1 MDYNSE
7 KNQITIFGKNE
18 KIDVLANRLASLSG
32 DQVYSMFSARGIAV
46 PRKMNCMALTSVINK
61 KLKQIHASELSK
73 EYFNRLKYYNAF
85 SELQLFSLFCSI
97 CNTKEYFKEYRVN
110 LFKLILMNYVGLNL
124 LDGEI
129 KYLKDLKKLPVES
142 FEQYFQYISSMCQEQ
157 ENTFDGQNMKV
168 LRDLLVNTAS
178 GQEIIELGNKYGIEI
193 STSLKKSELIEFMKH
208 YLDQA
213 GELTKT
219 LEYEIDSSTVSGLNS
234 LCKKYRIP
242 MSSSMTKNDLVTY
255 LFYVLSQCEI
265 TQTSM
270 KRIESTKEYEPLE
283 FTIDMTVFKGFIPDD
298 TRRIIHFENEDEEE
312 FDKIEDVE
320 AMEEAIL
327 SLDEQPEE
335 SHASNVDDVIAKAK
349 KDAAKTNLKETS
361 VAPIVEEVQ
370 EEKTPDEVEEHFE
383 EQKPNEVIEEN
394 IEEVIPLEEIVEEV
408 LPIAED
414 DEIQDALDSIQEI
427 NNEVEESQVNG
438 KQDIENESEKEASE
452 PTEQIEEVVEK
463 SGEEKKETAE
473 KSGPKIVNGLSMDD
487 VRTNK
492 EFGNDKFKKKYRGP
506 WIKILFV
513 ALGVVVIAAVAF
525 VLWALLK

>member
-7 KNQITIFGKNE
+7 KNLITIFGKSE
-18 KIDVLANRLASLSG
+18 KLDVLANKLAALSG

-46 PRKMNCMALTSVINK
+46 PRRMNCMALTSVINK

-73 EYFNRLKYYNAF
+73 DYFNRLKYYNAF

-97 CNTKEYFKEYRVN
+97 CNTKEQFKEYRVN
-110 LFKLILMNYVGLNL
+110 LFKLILLNYVGLNL
-124 LDGEI
+124 VDGEI
-129 KYLKDLKKLPVES
+129 KYLKDLKKLPVEG
-142 FEQYFQYISSMCQEQ
+142 FDQYFQYISSMCQEQ
-157 ENTFDGQNMKV
+157 ENTFDGQDMKV

-178 GQEIIELGNKYGIEI
+178 GQEIIELGRKYGIEI

-208 YLDQA
+208 YLEQA

-242 MSSSMTKNDLVTY
+242 MSSNMTKNDMVTY

-265 TQTSM
+265 TQTSV
-270 KRIESTKEYEPLE
+270 KRIEFTKEYEPLE

-327 SLDEQPEE
+327 SLDEQPEK
-335 SHASNVDDVIAKAK
+335 SYDSNVGDVIAKAK
-349 KDAAKTNLKETS
+349 KESVKSTIAET
-361 VAPIVEEVQ
+361 PIVEEVQ
-370 EEKTPDEVEEHFE
+370 EEKLPHDAQEYTE
-383 EQKPNEVIEEN
+383 EQEPNEVVEETAEN
-394 IEEVIPLEEIVEEV
+394 VNTLEEITEEV
-408 LPIAED
+408 LPEAEQ
-414 DEIQDALDSIQEI
+414 DEIQDALDSISEK
-427 NNEVEESQVNG
+427 NHNEEPQVSDEQNKEG
-438 KQDIENESEKEASE
+438 ESEKEASV
-452 PTEQIEEVVEK
+452 PTTQIAEIVEESVE
-463 SGEEKKETAE
+463 EEKDDTAQ
-473 KSGPKIVNGLSMDD
+473 SGPKIINGLSMDD
-487 VRTNK
+487 VRINK
-492 EFGNDKFKKKYRGP
+492 EFGNDKLKKKYRGP
-506 WIKILFV
+506 WIRILFV
-513 ALGVVVIAAVAF
+513 AIGAVVIAAVAF